1 MEKIQLR
8 GAAAARARK
17 RKFLRRGE
25 REERREREP
34 ECIAEKKRGESEDM
48 REAREA

>member
-8 GAAAARARK
+8 GARDRAGEE
-17 RKFLRRGE
+17 RKFPRRGE
-25 REERREREP
+25 GRAREREP
-34 ECIAEKKRGESEDM
+34 ECIAKKKRRELEDM